1 MSIKIWQLGKLTLFY
16 YAFTIMSR
24 KKVAPFL
31 LVILVYDIN
40 VSELSSFVTDLS
52 NLFSQCKKLQVLNL
66 KGCVLMDNTAV
77 GVLAKHCSY
86 LLSLSLSGC
95 HMVSDRGV
103 MMLSEKCQYLQAL
116 DLTRTK
122 VSN

>member
-1 MSIKIWQLGKLTLFY
+1 MYLNSLLYTL
-16 YAFTIMSR
+16 
-24 KKVAPFL
+24 
-31 LVILVYDIN
+31 
-40 VSELSSFVTDLS
+40 SFVTDLS

-95 HMVSDRGV
+95 HMISDRGI
-103 MMLSEKCQYLQAL
+103 MMLSERCQYLQAL

-122 VSN
+122 VSD

>member
-1 MSIKIWQLGKLTLFY
+1 MYFNSLYLLF
-16 YAFTIMSR
+16 F
-24 KKVAPFL
+24 V
-31 LVILVYDIN
+31 
-40 VSELSSFVTDLS
+40 VTDLS

-103 MMLSEKCQYLQAL
+103 MMLSERCQYLQAL

-122 VSN
+122 VNH

>member
-1 MSIKIWQLGKLTLFY
+1 
-16 YAFTIMSR
+16 
-24 KKVAPFL
+24 
-31 LVILVYDIN
+31 
-40 VSELSSFVTDLS
+40 
-52 NLFSQCKKLQVLNL
+52 
-66 KGCVLMDNTAV
+66 MDNTAV

-103 MMLSEKCQYLQAL
+103 MMLSERCQYLQAL

-122 VSN
+122 VIH